1 MNTTITKV
9 TARQVLDSRGNPTLE
24 AEVYLLGGAR
34 GRAIV
39 PSGASTGEHE
49 ALELRD
55 GDKSRYLGKG
65 VQKAVN
71 NVINHIATEVE
82 GMDGINQLEIDQL
95 LLQLDGTPTKKKLGA
110 NALLGVS
117 MAVAHAAAAQLNIP
131 LYRYLGGTNA
141 RTLPV
146 PLANVINGG
155 AHSDAPIDFQEFMIV
170 PIGAKTFSEGIRMG
184 VETFHALKNV
194 LKDRGLSTA
203 VGDEGGFA
211 PKLKSAED
219 ALECIALAIKKA
231 GYKVGSQISIALDVA
246 SSEFY
251 DKAKKQYVFKK
262 SDGRRL
268 SPSELVSFYKDLQ
281 KKYPIISIEDG
292 HAEND
297 WDGWKVLTDAMGA
310 NTQLVGD
317 DLFVTNVEFL
327 SKGIQKG
334 IANSI
339 LVKVNQIGTLTETFD
354 AVEMAKRA
362 GYTSI
367 LSHRSG
373 ESEDSTIA
381 DIAVALNVGQIKTG
395 SFSRSDRLAK
405 YNRLLRIEEELGSGA
420 VYGGTL

>member
-71 NVINHIATEVE
+71 NVINHIALEVE
-82 GMDGINQLEIDQL
+82 GMDAINQLEIDQL
-95 LLQLDGTPTKKKLGA
+95 LLKLDGTPTKKKLGA

-184 VETFHALKNV
+184 VETFHSLKNV